1 MNLHNEH
8 SSRHLRL
15 RWHLSANALQLKAL
29 KLAPPNSCRRDQY
42 RQLDYERALL
52 EAELRLQEEIDLL
65 RKYDPDQPR
74 EPAGTPE
81 GGQWISVGGSAAAGR
96 FVQGNDPVLPEPTP
110 YGNAAKFPLL
120 RFPKTGLLGGLI
132 TAFQFLNDPE
142 FAYPLEEALD
152 RYNSAVAVKDNNTVP
167 SITFRAH
174 AFDTGSSPQRVFA
187 TMKELERDE
196 ARKLCPK
203 YTTVQTQ
210 TDIAAF
216 TAGPRS
222 THKSPATYGTAV
234 HTHLEH
240 QIRAMEDP
248 DLRAERSYMK
258 YHDEMPDGSYER
270 GKVTRGRSDSIRID
284 VLERTHRHLICVYDI
299 KTGPTRL
306 SLRRIKEI
314 SYAVA
319 KNFGKSGF
327 TIIEMRPGRGALKG
341 DGDHDHRR

>member
-216 TAGPRS
+216 AAGPRS
-222 THKSPATYGTAV
+222 TYKSSANYGTAV
-234 HTHLEH
+234 HTRLER

-248 DLRAERSYMK
+248 DLQAERSYMK
-258 YHDEMPDGSYER
+258 YHDEMPKGSYHHGE
-270 GKVTRGRSDSIRID
+270 VTRGKADSLRID
-284 VLERTHRHLICVYDI
+284 VFEKASPKLVCVYDV

-319 KNFGKSGF
+319 KNFGPFGF
-327 TIIEMRPGRGALKG
+327 TIIEMRPNQKAHKGGA
-341 DGDHDHRR
+341 RP